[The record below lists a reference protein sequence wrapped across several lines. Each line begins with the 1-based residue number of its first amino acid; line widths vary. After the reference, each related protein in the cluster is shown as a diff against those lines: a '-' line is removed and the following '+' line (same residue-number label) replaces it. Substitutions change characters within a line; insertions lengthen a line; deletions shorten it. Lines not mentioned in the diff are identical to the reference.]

1 MENYC
6 IICSSLPCRAFVAW
20 FSVSSLLMSSWRV
33 REFHEFQLE
42 GLRGIVVARHG
53 ELAGGSGAVRLEAFS
68 AVQSEEGRRRS
79 LDGQAPGTMAGSK
92 NNFCV
97 NCRRV
102 LVKRLHRVLGICIM
116 FLKLY

>member
-1 MENYC
+1 MYGKS
-6 IICSSLPCRAFVAW
+6 IALFYSSLTSKASVVC

-42 GLRGIVVARHG
+42 GLRGIVLARHG

-79 LDGQAPGTMAGSK
+79 LDGQTPGTMAGSK
-92 NNFCV
+92 
-97 NCRRV
+97 
-102 LVKRLHRVLGICIM
+102 
-116 FLKLY
+116 